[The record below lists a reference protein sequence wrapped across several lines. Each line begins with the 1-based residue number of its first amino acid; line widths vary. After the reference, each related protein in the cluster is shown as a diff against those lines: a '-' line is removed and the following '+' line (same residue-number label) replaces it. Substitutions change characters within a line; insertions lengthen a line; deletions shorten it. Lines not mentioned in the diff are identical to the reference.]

1 MVGSVRLPAASAIL
15 FTGLTLVAGRAA
27 VAGSKG
33 APNVTLQAADGSSV
47 RLSEYKG
54 RVVLVDFW
62 ASWCAPCKTS
72 FPALDALY
80 RAYESRGLQVLAVNL
95 DERRRDADAFLLE
108 HPHTMPVLFDLHGE
122 APKAFG
128 VQGMPTSFVID
139 RTGAIRFT
147 HTGYSANIGQQ
158 YRQEIGLL
166 LSE

>member
-1 MVGSVRLPAASAIL
+1 MRSLAASATLLI
-15 FTGLTLVAGRAA
+15 GLTLVAGRAA
-27 VAGSKG
+27 VADSK
-33 APNVTLQAADGSSV
+33 AVPNVTLQTADGSSV
-47 RLSEYKG
+47 RLSDYKG

-80 RAYESRGLQVLAVNL
+80 RAFESRGLQVLAVNL
-95 DERRRDADAFLLE
+95 DERRRDAEAFLRE
-108 HPHTMPVLFDLHGE
+108 HPHTMPVLFDPHGE

-147 HTGYSANIGQQ
+147 HMGYSANIGTQ